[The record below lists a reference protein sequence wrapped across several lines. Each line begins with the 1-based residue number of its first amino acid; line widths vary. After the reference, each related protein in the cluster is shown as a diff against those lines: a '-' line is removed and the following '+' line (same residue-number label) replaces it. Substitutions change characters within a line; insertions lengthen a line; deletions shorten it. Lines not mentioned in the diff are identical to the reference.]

1 MSNPSTDQQNFQP
14 SPYPDWYKDG
24 SIMGLIITII
34 SFFILMFI
42 SMLYG
47 LLGSLFSLIIAIF
60 SKKYKS
66 RIPIY
71 SIIITA
77 IAFVAEFIFVGIKFY
92 EWYSA
97 AFP

>member
-1 MSNPSTDQQNFQP
+1 MSYPSNDNQNIQP
-14 SPYPDWYKDG
+14 NSYPVWYKDG
-24 SIMGLIITII
+24 SILSLIITII

-47 LLGSLFSLIIAIF
+47 LLGSLLSLIIAIL

-77 IAFVAEFIFVGIKFY
+77 IAFVAEFIFVGIKFN
-92 EWYSA
+92 EWYTA